1 MKNYHEYVAENFDNM
16 VIGLDD
22 TFTFNCEQCGKCCI
36 NRDDIMISA
45 QDMYRMSKKL
55 SMTTEKFY
63 ETYCESYV
71 GHSSNRVV
79 VRLKPRGSI
88 KRCPLLKDRKC
99 MMHDVKPP
107 VCAMFP
113 IGRAVRLEK
122 AKDGSTQQITYD
134 DVQYINNGANCG
146 NGQTKH
152 TVRDWLNEFN
162 IPLEDEF
169 HIKWQNT
176 IIKLSS
182 LLTQAL
188 EKLPEEAVSPI
199 WNVVFMALYLHY
211 DTSEEFM
218 PQFDEN
224 VRVLLKIIPDFLHTL
239 GIEVRTA

>member
-1 MKNYHEYVAENFDNM
+1 MNNYQQYVADNFDNM
-16 VIGLDD
+16 TIGLDD
-22 TFTFNCEQCGKCCI
+22 TFTFNCERCGKCCT
-36 NRDDIMISA
+36 NREDIMISA

-55 SMTTEKFY
+55 DMTPKKFY

-71 GHSSNRVV
+71 GDSSNMVI

-99 MMHDVKPP
+99 MVHDVKPP

-113 IGRAVRLEK
+113 IGRAARMEK
-122 AKDGSTQQITYD
+122 AKNGSTPEVTYHD
-134 DVQYINNGANCG
+134 IQYIKSIAPCG
-146 NGQTKH
+146 NGTVKH
-152 TVRDWLNEFN
+152 TVREWLSEFN

-169 HIKWQNT
+169 HIKWHNT
-176 IIKLSS
+176 IIKLSD
-182 LLTQAL
+182 LLTHAA
-188 EKLPEEAVSPI
+188 EKLPEEAASPI

-211 DTSEEFM
+211 DTSKEFM

-239 GIEVRTA
+239 GIEVKIA